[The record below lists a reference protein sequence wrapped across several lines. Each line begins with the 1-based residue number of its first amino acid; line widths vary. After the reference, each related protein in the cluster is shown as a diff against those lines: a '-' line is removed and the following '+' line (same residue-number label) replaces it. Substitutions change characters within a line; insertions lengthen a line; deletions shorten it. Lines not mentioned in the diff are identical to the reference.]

1 MTYRPDEIDRRI
13 LYYLGM
19 NARDTSAP
27 MIAEEVDVTPATV
40 RNRINRL
47 EEHGIIRG
55 YHADIDYENSNG
67 KVTTQ
72 FTCTAPVSKR
82 SALANEALSTPG
94 VIHVRELLA
103 GQENL
108 VITAVGEDTTDI
120 NRIAQQ
126 LSAAGVTIE
135 REDIVLDETF
145 QPYHKFAPEEDRA
158 PSAVT
163 DFQTVVGGGEV
174 VEFTVSETSD
184 IAGLTLK
191 AANQEGLLPDE
202 ILVVGIERDGAHITP
217 NGDTRIKPGDLVSV
231 FSPETLPEQLV
242 NAFDSEPRPA
252 NEQM

>member
-27 MIAEEVDVTPATV
+27 MVAEEVDVTPATI
-40 RNRINRL
+40 RNCINRL

-55 YHADIDYENSNG
+55 YHADIDYEKSNG

-94 VIHVRELLA
+94 VIQVRELLA

-145 QPYHKFAPEEDRA
+145 QSYHEFAPEEERA
-158 PSAVT
+158 PSGVT

-174 VEFTVSETSD
+174 VEFTVSETAAIS
-184 IAGLTLK
+184 GLTLK
-191 AANQEGLLPDE
+191 AANEEDLLPDE
-202 ILVVGIERDGAHITP
+202 ILVVGIERDGNHITP
-217 NGDTRIKPGDLVSV
+217 NGDTQIKPGDLVSV
-231 FSPETLPEQLV
+231 FSPETLPERLV

-252 NEQM
+252 SEQR

>member
-1 MTYRPDEIDRRI
+1 MPYRPDEIDRRI
-13 LYYLGM
+13 LYYLGE

-47 EEHGIIRG
+47 EEHGVIRG
-55 YHADIDYENSNG
+55 YHADIDYENSDG

-82 SALANEALSTPG
+82 SALANEARSTPG

-108 VITAVGEDTTDI
+108 VITAVGEETADI

-126 LSAAGVTIE
+126 LSAAGMTIE

-145 QPYHKFAPEEDRA
+145 RPYHGFAPEEDRA
-158 PSAVT
+158 SSAVT

-174 VEFTVSETSD
+174 VEFTVSETAD
-184 IAGLTLK
+184 IAGLTLE
-191 AANQEGLLPDE
+191 AANHDGLLPDDV
-202 ILVVGIERDGAHITP
+202 LVVGIERDGDQITP
-217 NGDTRIKPGDLVSV
+217 NGATQVKPGDLVSV
-231 FSPETLPEQLV
+231 FSPETFPERLV
-242 NAFDSEPRPA
+242 DAFDSEPRPA
-252 NEQM
+252 NDHV

>member
-47 EEHGIIRG
+47 EEQGVIRG

-94 VIHVRELLA
+94 VTQVRELLA

-108 VITAVGEDTTDI
+108 VVTAVGEDTTDI

-126 LSAAGVTIE
+126 LSSAGVTIE

-145 QPYHKFAPEEDRA
+145 QPYHEFAPEEDRA

-174 VEFTVSETSD
+174 VEFTVSESAD
-184 IAGLTLK
+184 VAGLSLET
-191 AANQEGLLPDE
+191 ANQRGLLSDE
-202 ILVVGIERDGAHITP
+202 VLVVGIERDGDHIAP

-231 FSPETLPEQLV
+231 FSPEALPERLV
-242 NAFDSEPRPA
+242 DAFDGDPRPA
-252 NEQM
+252 NERA